1 MKRAI
6 ILVLDSL
13 GLGSSA
19 DAHRYGDKG
28 ADTLGHIA
36 EALGTS
42 SFVFFGPTVE
52 EFGFIPWR
60 DSSRCF
66 SSNLACRPCSKHG
79 KSECRYKDYQC
90 YSNIDF
96 VTISAMVFV
105 KSISSVEVP
114 SD

>member
-36 EALGTS
+36 EACADGK
-42 SFVFFGPTVE
+42 
-52 EFGFIPWR
+52 
-60 DSSRCF
+60 
-66 SSNLACRPCSKHG
+66 CR
-79 KSECRYKDYQC
+79 Q
-90 YSNIDF
+90 
-96 VTISAMVFV
+96 
-105 KSISSVEVP
+105 
-114 SD
+114 

>member
-36 EALGTS
+36 KLALMVMQIIVT
-42 SFVFFGPTVE
+42 
-52 EFGFIPWR
+52 
-60 DSSRCF
+60 
-66 SSNLACRPCSKHG
+66 A
-79 KSECRYKDYQC
+79 KDH
-90 YSNIDF
+90 
-96 VTISAMVFV
+96 
-105 KSISSVEVP
+105 
-114 SD
+114 

>member
-36 EALGTS
+36 EACAEGNADNSHRQGPLNIPNLLRWGLGAAANASRGKPLPVTS
-42 SFVFFGPTVE
+42 VAPQGAYGYAREV
-52 EFGFIPWR
+52 
-60 DSSRCF
+60 
-66 SSNLACRPCSKHG
+66 
-79 KSECRYKDYQC
+79 
-90 YSNIDF
+90 
-96 VTISAMVFV
+96 
-105 KSISSVEVP
+105 SVGT
-114 SD
+114 